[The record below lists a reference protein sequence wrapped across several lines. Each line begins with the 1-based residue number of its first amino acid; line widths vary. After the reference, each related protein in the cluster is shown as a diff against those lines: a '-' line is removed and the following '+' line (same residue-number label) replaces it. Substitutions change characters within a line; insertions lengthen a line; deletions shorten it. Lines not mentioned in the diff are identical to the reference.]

1 MKNSDITN
9 ESKHVEWLRFIA
21 RIFDEFITFLPF
33 MLLGDFINIFM
44 FGTDERVSKVFSIV
58 GRVIGYF
65 FSSFVEAFCLSVFGS
80 TPGKWLM
87 GLTVKNIDGVNL
99 TFREALLRNWKLRF
113 EGLGLGVGIFVI
125 ICLGLK
131 RHEYMNEGIVSWDKK
146 DDKPYVVITSHKV
159 SIWKKVICVLSLL
172 ILFFIALLGIYHS
185 IKQKIN
191 Q

>member
-21 RIFDEFITFLPF
+21 RLFDEFITFLPF
-33 MLLGDFINIFM
+33 MLFGDFINICM

-87 GLTVKNIDGVNL
+87 GLTIKNIDGANL

-125 ICLGLK
+125 ICLTSK
-131 RHEYMNEGIVSWDKK
+131 CYEYMNEGIVSWDKK

-159 SIWKKVICVLSLL
+159 SIWKKVICLLSLL
-172 ILFFIALLGIYHS
+172 ILFFIALLGIYDS
-185 IKQKIN
+185 IKEKIN